1 MESIANPNKELVRS
15 LNSVGQLRVD
25 GRSPK
30 VGRPLV
36 IALGRH
42 EGEASA
48 ELRLGRTRVL
58 AEVKGDLVQPFLD
71 RPSEGMLLFNVDFSP
86 LASEAF
92 EAGRPPPL
100 AIELTR
106 LIEKMVKESQ
116 AIDTEALCVINGE
129 RVWCLRVDVTVLD
142 HDGNLCDACVIATI
156 AALQHFR
163 RPEVTVA
170 QHGGDLGHTEVTVHH
185 SDEKLAT
192 PLPIHHVPLAV
203 TFGLMHTND
212 DSTEGAQA
220 LALLDPSMREEAV
233 MAGRIT
239 FALNVHS
246 EICAMHKLGGAPVAA
261 GQILTLAQEARARAK
276 DLHAWLAGELAQAD
290 TCATALRTERIRG
303 SAFAG
308 SRGGSGH
315 AIEEK
320 NEGLKFLEYGD
331 LHHTFVTKEEGEGAA
346 AREDLAV
353 VDLKGSL
360 REAIEAAAKIR
371 EIPEPLGT
379 ERKRARTSGTIRT
392 SLFRQVLLTHSLM
405 LFRLYYAPFLGN
417 PESIDSSEEEDE
429 EACGVLGS
437 EFLQ

>member
-1 MESIANPNKELVRS
+1 VRS
-15 LNSVGQLRVD
+15 LNSGGELRVD
-25 GRSPK
+25 GRGSK

-36 IALGRH
+36 LVLDRH

-58 AEVKGDLVQPFLD
+58 AEVKGDLVQPFQD
-71 RPSEGMLLFNVDFSP
+71 RPNEGMLLFNVDFSP
-86 LASEAF
+86 LASETF

-142 HDGNLCDACVIATI
+142 HDGNLCDACVLAAI

-170 QHGGDLGHTEVTVHH
+170 QQGGDLGHTEVTVHH

-203 TFGLMHTND
+203 TFGLTHANED
-212 DSTEGAQA
+212 ISEGAQA

-239 FALNVHS
+239 FALNAHS
-246 EICAMHKLGGAPVAA
+246 EICAMHKLGGAPVGAA
-261 GQILTLAQEARARAK
+261 QILILAQEARLRAK
-276 DLHAWLAGELAQAD
+276 DLHAWLAGELARAD
-290 TCATALRTERIRG
+290 SCAAALRSERVRG

-308 SRGGSGH
+308 NGGGSGQ

-331 LHHTFVTKEEGEGAA
+331 LHHTFVTKEEGQDAA
-346 AREDLAV
+346 AREGQSVGDA
-353 VDLKGSL
+353 KGSL
-360 REAIEAAAKIR
+360 REAIEAAANVR
-371 EIPEPLGT
+371 ALPGPHET
-379 ERKRARTSGTIRT
+379 ERKRARTSGTLRA
-392 SLFRQVLLTHSLM
+392 LNFRDLLQT
-405 LFRLYYAPFLGN
+405 
-417 PESIDSSEEEDE
+417 
-429 EACGVLGS
+429 
-437 EFLQ
+437 